1 MYEDLLEL
9 KQFIESLSKKRQIE
23 VLRILTNN
31 SVDVSENKNGSFI
44 NLTVLPE
51 NVVNEL
57 KKFVT
62 YIKEQDISFEEI
74 EDVKKDFKSSFFS
87 SSKIDNL
94 TNTNKDKIM
103 NNINEVEYHNA

>member
-57 KKFVT
+57 KNFVK

-94 TNTNKDKIM
+94 INTNKDKPT